1 MLFIKQ
7 NHFDIVYFLIVLGA
21 PIWERYLE
29 CKDLLQKTMR
39 QILLQNAEI
48 LNLQAKVKEAGDSK
62 PSMSENQEEA
72 FNECKK
78 LLQASM
84 RQLLMKDIEIGKL
97 TKQVQEAD
105 DVQRT
110 KEQEDDLLKKDQ
122 EIEQLK
128 RNLQD
133 AEYSLRKKES
143 EQKLRE
149 ARSELE
155 QLERIRNDIEKL
167 LRVKDAEIKELQRKN
182 DSKENC
188 ATAQDTL
195 EVIQRNIIQLLH
207 LKDKELEELRRQNN
221 TSMQDCEKDLRASKS
236 EVENLKGA
244 LMTAKNSLQLKDEEL
259 QKHVKNDEERIRE
272 TEEERKKI
280 DAIRLNVEELI
291 HRQVAEL
298 KKLQKRLND
307 AVEELIRK
315 DEAKKLKKAL
325 QDLEDELRERWSD
338 TSCGESCR
346 KRLELSGIFVYLIC
360 TWTKIQKL
368 KAKIKEVESLNHQ
381 LQQCEQKLKQKE
393 RELEVHSKNDEAKIL
408 DAKTELEKLTIIQ
421 KDVAELLRLK
431 NEEIKR
437 LRDKCEVT
445 RRTEEDVRVTGE
457 EFELRRLHDQHK
469 ESDMTGE
476 EARISREQYE
486 EELKEKEAEIDEYR
500 ELCKKQA
507 RAKEEEIMELKA
519 TLEDNGGFKSAV
531 VCSPWCNTHRHI
543 SRRNARTDKHM
554 QDKYT
559 NIERKKYCSINSS
572 ISCGQSRCGKADPHG
587 GRV

>member
-315 DEAKKLKKAL
+315 DE
-325 QDLEDELRERWSD
+325 EDELRERWSD
-338 TSCGESCR
+338 TSC
-346 KRLELSGIFVYLIC
+346 V
-360 TWTKIQKL
+360 QKL

-469 ESDMTGE
+469 EPGATYEEESDMTGE